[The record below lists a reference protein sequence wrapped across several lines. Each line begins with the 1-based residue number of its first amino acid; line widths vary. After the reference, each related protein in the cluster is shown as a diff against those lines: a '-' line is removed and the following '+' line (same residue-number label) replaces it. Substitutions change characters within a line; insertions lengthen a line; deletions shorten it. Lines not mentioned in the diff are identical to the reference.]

1 LKRRLIEALDNGVL
15 LQKEKEQLEQRA
27 AQLARD
33 NATLKAAS
41 DEVEGTQAT
50 LRERLKLVEAQLAHR

>member
-1 LKRRLIEALDNGVL
+1 LR
-15 LQKEKEQLEQRA
+15 KEKEQLEQRA

-33 NATLKAAS
+33 NATLKAVS
-41 DEVEGTQAT
+41 DEGEGTQAT